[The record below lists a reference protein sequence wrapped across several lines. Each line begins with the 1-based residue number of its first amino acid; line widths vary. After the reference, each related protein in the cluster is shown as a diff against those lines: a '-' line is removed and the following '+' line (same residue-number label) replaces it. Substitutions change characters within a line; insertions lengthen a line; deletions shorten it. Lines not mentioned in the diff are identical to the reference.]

1 MGTARMRAGSL
12 LSGHIS
18 AFFLPLMND
27 IYIYFHFQGFRW
39 LCAAPQRLRSPP
51 APPAVLPFG
60 LLGTSAP
67 LGALS
72 HPYPATAPG
81 AGGRNAG
88 GRGTAQQA
96 APGWTRQGCS
106 ALGKR
111 PAGMPG
117 GLGKRLSGFLKAQGG
132 HLYAPSEDRE
142 LKIQPRHESKNP
154 PGPPLVCLLR
164 GCVRTASP
172 PPPRRSPPE
181 KVLLLRASS

>member
-1 MGTARMRAGSL
+1 
-12 LSGHIS
+12 
-18 AFFLPLMND
+18 MND
-27 IYIYFHFQGFRW
+27 ILFIFIFRDFGGSVQ
-39 LCAAPQRLRSPP
+39 PRSGRGPPP

-96 APGWTRQGCS
+96 APGWPRQGCS